1 MKGKSKLIGFRGLTF
16 SNPPADSTS
25 FGQSTISEKVVPR
38 FSSSSCSYNI
48 TEFYE
53 SYIGNHKLDSANTS
67 CVSNEKEESALSSL
81 SSPSSFPSNHLAEQ
95 NGLVNN
101 NPVNQTLPTFG
112 TDCFSTAE
120 KQIGNSSLSS
130 VSTNDPCNE
139 TEYFGTYTGNNGVT
153 PFKSSSFFSEV
164 PFLSDSLH
172 CLASDGPILHLQHS
186 LASSVSSTE
195 AASNSNS
202 VSLSRNIKLKK
213 ESVSLLD
220 KSVDFRS
227 GSISSSAS
235 SANPDSTGYGNST
248 QSGSDL
254 NLVLENSVDEQDI
267 DLCFETK
274 FSTDA
279 HGQTDSPRRA
289 DGITTCSNSVSE
301 IGPTEAADEQDPFV
315 TQSSHLID
323 FSDTDD
329 SIESDG
335 ERSTLFHLA
344 RKRRACF
351 SIKLAKATGKIKSE
365 TSNSTV
371 IDEQHSISIRF
382 PDFRRVDKESVYFNS
397 SVSFWNNKWKNLV
410 SVTSSLLP
418 SNPKSFNGF
427 LENKFSFGISD
438 SLLDKIGPSSNIVTS
453 QTRAFLAACFSPLPV
468 CAEACKFVVGSCEGC
483 LYPQFAC
490 VLQSR
495 SSFECLICLPF
506 QKWALKNGFDCSKI
520 KSRLSTELQFK
531 PNAVLKF
538 SGLRQ
543 IYEHSI
549 SRIHNEAIGYIFG
562 QKKVKQQKKAYKPL
576 SNQPGTSTHQQAN
589 ILSFISKKHLN

>member
-1 MKGKSKLIGFRGLTF
+1 MFVLLAAKYSELESWIKSSLESCESNAFLGANTIYEKFIFCCPTFPRDKFYTWLGRKIPVYFPSSRSVKGKSKLIGFRRLTF
-16 SNPPADSTS
+16 SNPPANSTS
-25 FGQSTISEKVVPR
+25 FGQSTISEKIAPG
-38 FSSSSCSYNI
+38 FSSSCCSYNI

-67 CVSNEKEESALSSL
+67 CVSNEKEESVLSSL
-81 SSPSSFPSNHLAEQ
+81 SSASSFPSNHLAEQ
-95 NGLVNN
+95 NSLVNN

-172 CLASDGPILHLQHS
+172 CLAPDGPIRHLQHS

-227 GSISSSAS
+227 GSISSSAT

-279 HGQTDSPRRA
+279 HG
-289 DGITTCSNSVSE
+289 
-301 IGPTEAADEQDPFV
+301 
-315 TQSSHLID
+315 
-323 FSDTDD
+323 
-329 SIESDG
+329 
-335 ERSTLFHLA
+335 
-344 RKRRACF
+344 
-351 SIKLAKATGKIKSE
+351 
-365 TSNSTV
+365 
-371 IDEQHSISIRF
+371 
-382 PDFRRVDKESVYFNS
+382 
-397 SVSFWNNKWKNLV
+397 
-410 SVTSSLLP
+410 
-418 SNPKSFNGF
+418 
-427 LENKFSFGISD
+427 
-438 SLLDKIGPSSNIVTS
+438 
-453 QTRAFLAACFSPLPV
+453 
-468 CAEACKFVVGSCEGC
+468 
-483 LYPQFAC
+483 
-490 VLQSR
+490 
-495 SSFECLICLPF
+495 
-506 QKWALKNGFDCSKI
+506 
-520 KSRLSTELQFK
+520 
-531 PNAVLKF
+531 
-538 SGLRQ
+538 
-543 IYEHSI
+543 
-549 SRIHNEAIGYIFG
+549 
-562 QKKVKQQKKAYKPL
+562 
-576 SNQPGTSTHQQAN
+576 
-589 ILSFISKKHLN
+589 